1 MQKKKEQETK
11 KKKRIKLRFHT
22 KILIIILITIIYSF
36 TLGTK
41 GIQVKEY
48 IIKTKKLSDS
58 YHGLKIVHFSDLH
71 YGSSVNK
78 KDLNKIVT
86 KINNQKP
93 DIVLFTGDL
102 IKKDYELDNNEK
114 KYIKKELSKIK
125 ADIGCYYVTGEED
138 NEYTENILNLSNFIN
153 LESKEQHLYKDNT
166 KSILLISNTSKKYFN
181 NEENKDDYKILVIHN
196 PDEYDNYKKFNF
208 DIVLSGHTHNGQINI
223 YKLKELFINS
233 KYKKEYQKIDNTKIF
248 VNSGIG
254 TKIIKA
260 RLFNKPTI
268 NLYRIYT
275 K

>member
-1 MQKKKEQETK
+1 MQKKKDQETK

-58 YHGLKIVHFSDLH
+58 YHGLKIAHFSDLH

-86 KINNQKP
+86 KINSQKP

-153 LESKEQHLYKDNT
+153 LESQEQHLYKDNT
-166 KSILLISNTSKKYFN
+166 KNILLISNTSKKYFN